1 MTILLIVLVPLIAL
15 CIWAAVF
22 DLKRRRR
29 RAPLTT
35 HDISAAAVR
44 ARADADARGGSPG
57 GGGPGGGGFGG
68 TPGM

>member
-1 MTILLIVLVPLIAL
+1 MIILLIVLVPIIAL

-29 RAPLTT
+29 RAPLTA

-44 ARADADARGGSPG
+44 ARANADVRGGSPG
-57 GGGPGGGGFGG
+57 GGDGGS
-68 TPGM
+68 TPSM

>member
-1 MTILLIVLVPLIAL
+1 MMTILLIVLVPFIAL

-29 RAPLTT
+29 RAPLTA
-35 HDISAAAVR
+35 HDIGAAAVR
-44 ARADADARGGSPG
+44 ARADGDVRGGSPG
-57 GGGPGGGGFGG
+57 GGDGFGG

>member
-15 CIWAAVF
+15 CIWAARF

-29 RAPLTT
+29 RAPLTA

-57 GGGPGGGGFGG
+57 GGDGGSV
-68 TPGM
+68 PSM

>member
-1 MTILLIVLVPLIAL
+1 MMIILLIVLVPLIAL

-29 RAPLTT
+29 RAPRTA
-35 HDISAAAVR
+35 HDISAAAIR

-57 GGGPGGGGFGG
+57 GNDSGPA
-68 TPGM
+68 PGM

>member
-35 HDISAAAVR
+35 HDISAAAIRV
-44 ARADADARGGSPG
+44 RADADARAGGNDSGPAPG
-57 GGGPGGGGFGG
+57 V
-68 TPGM
+68 

>member
-1 MTILLIVLVPLIAL
+1 MIILLIVLVPFIAL

-29 RAPLTT
+29 RAPLTA

-44 ARADADARGGSPG
+44 ARADADARGG
-57 GGGPGGGGFGG
+57 GPGGGDGG
-68 TPGM
+68 STPSM